1 MAGSLTIALKERLF
15 LLRSVAR
22 YEKKKIS
29 KKAKKKIHQLAC
41 IVNTKFWTKLCW
53 GHALSKW
60 ELKCHL
66 WSVFVCATQLC
77 RKTRDSCDPVSAETI
92 RGVSSPDL
100 IQSSLWILTL
110 LCPLQKLLKLYKAA
124 TIHTAQAKYFSNIWY
139 VPCQISLEC
148 SCSSASSSHNSTEW
162 KMIPNG
168 LCWAWIFK
176 YTHTHTYTLG
186 ICSLTAVQHDSGH
199 KITFLE

>member
-1 MAGSLTIALKERLF
+1 MWTKNCEQT
-15 LLRSVAR
+15 LRSCAEAMHSLNENWNVTS
-22 YEKKKIS
+22 EV
-29 KKAKKKIHQLAC
+29 H
-41 IVNTKFWTKLCW
+41 LCVLPSFA
-53 GHALSKW
+53 GRPETPVTL
-60 ELKCHL
+60 
-66 WSVFVCATQLC
+66 
-77 RKTRDSCDPVSAETI
+77 VSAETI

-110 LCPLQKLLKLYKAA
+110 LCPLQKLLKLYKAV
-124 TIHTAQAKYFSNIWY
+124 TIHTAQAKHFSNIWY

-176 YTHTHTYTLG
+176 IYIYSHRETLG
-186 ICSLTAVQHDSGH
+186 ICFLTAVQHDSDH
-199 KITFLE
+199 KITILE